1 MHILVG
7 RLRTSEGMSMKTIHP
22 QRTSKM
28 SAEEQALVARRIV
41 EDNPQY
47 HLIYEHIL
55 KGPVAHGRW
64 DDHAKLTTYRLK

>member
-1 MHILVG
+1 
-7 RLRTSEGMSMKTIHP
+7 
-22 QRTSKM
+22 M

-47 HLIYEHIL
+47 HLVYEHIL
-55 KGPVAHGRW
+55 KGPVASGRW